1 MDLTLELPPGRAG
14 VARVLLDGVEPGPAL
29 RTPEVNASVSAVAAV
44 PAVRE
49 LLVGLQR
56 SLVGVGGIVVEG
68 RDIGTVVWPD
78 ADVKVFLTASEH
90 ERARRRGG
98 DTEGGGE
105 TAETLARRDAI
116 DSGRA
121 ASPTRAAADALVID
135 STTRTGRPGGG
146 PAPRAHRSRQ
156 SHPPAMTGGSH
167 REAPRAPPGDAPAR
181 DGQGSGR
188 PRPGGAGRG
197 KNPDR
202 GFLIAGAVV
211 KPLMRVWFRI
221 RVEGGDNVPT
231 DGPVILASNHRSN
244 MDPVLLASAL
254 RRPVAFMA
262 KAELFVGPLG
272 WIMRWIG
279 QFPVKRGGIDREA
292 LRRTDAVLAR
302 GSMLGLFP
310 EGTRGDGRFSA
321 VHPGLAYIV
330 VRQRC
335 PVLPVAIFGT
345 ERVRR
350 RFGWL
355 PFASPVRIVIGP
367 AIDLPT
373 STSDRAGRRAA
384 SEVLRQ
390 RLQAFLA
397 TAGGPPALDTA
408 TSRQSDE

>member
-1 MDLTLELPPGRAG
+1 
-14 VARVLLDGVEPGPAL
+14 
-29 RTPEVNASVSAVAAV
+29 
-44 PAVRE
+44 
-49 LLVGLQR
+49 
-56 SLVGVGGIVVEG
+56 
-68 RDIGTVVWPD
+68 
-78 ADVKVFLTASEH
+78 
-90 ERARRRGG
+90 
-98 DTEGGGE
+98 
-105 TAETLARRDAI
+105 
-116 DSGRA
+116 
-121 ASPTRAAADALVID
+121 
-135 STTRTGRPGGG
+135 
-146 PAPRAHRSRQ
+146 
-156 SHPPAMTGGSH
+156 MTGGSS
-167 REAPRAPPGDAPAR
+167 REAPRVPRGDAPTPPA
-181 DGQGSGR
+181 GTGR
-188 PRPGGAGRG
+188 EADAPTGTAGGG

-221 RVEGGDNVPT
+221 RVEGGDNVPK

-254 RRPVAFMA
+254 HRPVAFMA

-367 AIDLPT
+367 AIDLPE
-373 STSDRAGRRAA
+373 STGDRAGRRAA

-397 TAGGPPALDTA
+397 TAGGQPALDTS
-408 TSRQSDE
+408 TRSQNDE

>member
-1 MDLTLELPPGRAG
+1 
-14 VARVLLDGVEPGPAL
+14 
-29 RTPEVNASVSAVAAV
+29 
-44 PAVRE
+44 
-49 LLVGLQR
+49 
-56 SLVGVGGIVVEG
+56 
-68 RDIGTVVWPD
+68 
-78 ADVKVFLTASEH
+78 
-90 ERARRRGG
+90 
-98 DTEGGGE
+98 
-105 TAETLARRDAI
+105 
-116 DSGRA
+116 
-121 ASPTRAAADALVID
+121 
-135 STTRTGRPGGG
+135 
-146 PAPRAHRSRQ
+146 
-156 SHPPAMTGGSH
+156 MTGGPD
-167 REAPRAPPGDAPAR
+167 REAPRASASPAPIGPGAEPGT
-181 DGQGSGR
+181 GQGWNDQVGKR
-188 PRPGGAGRG
+188 PRRRGSGPGRRA

-202 GFLIAGAVV
+202 GFLIAGMVV

-221 RVEGGDNVPT
+221 RVEGGDNVP
-231 DGPVILASNHRSN
+231 DQGPTILASNHRSN

-254 RRPVAFMA
+254 ERPVAFMA

-272 WIMRWIG
+272 WILRWIG
-279 QFPVKRGGIDREA
+279 QFPVRRGGIDREA

-310 EGTRGDGRFSA
+310 EGTRGDGTFAA

-367 AIDLPT
+367 AIDLPE
-373 STSDRAGRRAA
+373 STSDRAARRAA

-397 TAGGPPALDTA
+397 TAGPVPAGRTA
-408 TSRQSDE
+408 ISNQSDE

>member
-1 MDLTLELPPGRAG
+1 
-14 VARVLLDGVEPGPAL
+14 
-29 RTPEVNASVSAVAAV
+29 
-44 PAVRE
+44 
-49 LLVGLQR
+49 
-56 SLVGVGGIVVEG
+56 
-68 RDIGTVVWPD
+68 
-78 ADVKVFLTASEH
+78 
-90 ERARRRGG
+90 
-98 DTEGGGE
+98 
-105 TAETLARRDAI
+105 
-116 DSGRA
+116 
-121 ASPTRAAADALVID
+121 
-135 STTRTGRPGGG
+135 
-146 PAPRAHRSRQ
+146 
-156 SHPPAMTGGSH
+156 MTGGPH
-167 REAPRAPPGDAPAR
+167 REAPRAPADDAPTTPAAGPEAPGAT
-181 DGQGSGR
+181 DPGR
-188 PRPGGAGRG
+188 KRRKG

-221 RVEGGDNVPT
+221 RVEGGDHVPAT
-231 DGPVILASNHRSN
+231 GPVILASNHRSN

-279 QFPVKRGGIDREA
+279 QFPVRRGGIDREA

-310 EGTRGDGRFSA
+310 EGTRGDGGFSA

-350 RFGWL
+350 RLGWL

-367 AIDLPT
+367 AIDLPK

-397 TAGGPPALDTA
+397 VAGGGTA
-408 TSRQSDE
+408 AQSTSSQSDE